1 MLSTQRI
8 ATAAVTAALG
18 VGAITAP
25 ALASTSARWSHSQCQ
40 AWQKAFVKR
49 NPHASSTRKA
59 EANKVLKGKGCSQ
72 RVK

>member
-18 VGAITAP
+18 VGALTAP
-25 ALASTSARWSHSQCQ
+25 ALGASSTRWSSGQCQ
-40 AWQKAFVKR
+40 TWQKAFVKR
-49 NPHASSTRKA
+49 NAHATTKRKA
-59 EANKVLKGKGCSQ
+59 EANKVLKGKGCSV